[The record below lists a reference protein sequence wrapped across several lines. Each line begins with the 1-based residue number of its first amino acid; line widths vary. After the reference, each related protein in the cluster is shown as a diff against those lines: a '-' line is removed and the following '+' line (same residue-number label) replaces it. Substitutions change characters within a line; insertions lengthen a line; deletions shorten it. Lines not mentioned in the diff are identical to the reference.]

1 MTGSILT
8 PGGSFV
14 TGRSR
19 QIVLLLATVSTLVM
33 NYLSSATSLFANSNK
48 QISDALPNSF
58 TPAGLTFAVWGVI
71 FLGLITFAVYQ
82 ALPAQRGPRYD
93 GLFWPYLLSNL
104 LNSAWLSAFQTLN
117 FGLSVLVMLALLA
130 SLVWLYLT
138 LADMKLRGTERFTLG
153 VPASLYLAW
162 ITVATVANITAWL
175 VSRGFTDGL
184 AGVSPQTWSVGL
196 LLVAALI
203 GAVMLVRRRDVAFGL
218 VLAWAFY
225 GVYLARPEQGMVVT
239 GVILAAVVLLV
250 GAAAGYGRRGK
261 HPLLTH

>member
-153 VPASLYLAW
+153 VPASLYLSW

-261 HPLLTH
+261 HPLLTR